1 MRYLDIIQ
9 HSSYNQNGFL
19 KYVKCEQFGKVKG
32 VWRSKKLMCVL
43 WVGDNFVG
51 DMCVTCSCMVLQEEV
66 IRILLRAIIEY
77 SLNGFGVNYVFSFFE
92 KNYYYVEN
100 NVIKLCQI

>member
-1 MRYLDIIQ
+1 
-9 HSSYNQNGFL
+9 
-19 KYVKCEQFGKVKG
+19 
-32 VWRSKKLMCVL
+32 
-43 WVGDNFVG
+43 
-51 DMCVTCSCMVLQEEV
+51 MVLQEEV